1 AAGASGGPHPPSCR
15 SPRRFA
21 AHPGPRSDCA
31 ATVIHRLLVLPLLC
45 VALPASAEPHPIIP
59 CAVKRVIAGDTLQAT
74 SRPCPGLVTEARV
87 RVLEIDTPERGH
99 RARCDQEAQ
108 LAEAATAAAEEL
120 LQGTIRL
127 TAAGRDS
134 FGRILARV
142 TLVDHRDFG
151 QVMLERGLALPY

>member
-1 AAGASGGPHPPSCR
+1 M
-15 SPRRFA
+15 
-21 AHPGPRSDCA
+21 
-31 ATVIHRLLVLPLLC
+31 IHRLLVLPLLLLC
-45 VALPASAEPHPIIP
+45 PAFPAAAEPHPIIP
-59 CAVKRVIAGDTLQAT
+59 CVVERVVDGDTLQAT
-74 SRPCPGLVTEARV
+74 CRPWPGLVTEARV

-127 TAAGRDS
+127 TVDGRDS

-142 TLVDHRDFG
+142 TLVDHRDYG
-151 QVMLERGLALPY
+151 QVMVGRGLALPYDERDIGWCAAAKLGARPQG